1 MKINYNVSAV
11 VANAAL
17 TVNEKKFNV
26 STERLSTGYKV
37 NHAKENPSGIAIAKR
52 MNAQLKGLS
61 QSKDNASTAV
71 SVVSTAEGA
80 LTEIQSMIQRMNELS
95 VQAATGTKTD
105 SDRESLQAE
114 IKELKEEIERMKND
128 TEFNGKKLLNGD
140 CDLKG
145 YADAKGIKVSY
156 YSDETPVANYK
167 FSLVNPIPLDQDGNV
182 DLKDGSVTL
191 LQDGSEN
198 AFPKEAKIT
207 YDGDKVTVTAANEF
221 EITFKVDKNVT
232 TTSQDGSISLDIT
245 GIGAMRVQIGA
256 NEGQVL
262 AIRIPEVSLD
272 TLGLSDIDISTQEGA
287 QRAIELSK
295 QANAY
300 ISSVRSRIGA
310 YENRL
315 EHTQSSLGVTEENVT
330 SAFSRIMD
338 TDMAEEMTEYAN
350 QQVLN
355 QAGISV
361 LSHICVSKC
370 ATKMCGQITCKAS
383 YRIIVIYLRQQ
394 MYD

>member
-26 STERLSTGYKV
+26 STERLSTGYKA

-105 SDRESLQAE
+105 SDRESIQAE

-145 YADAKGIKVSY
+145 YADAKGIKVNY

-167 FSLVNPIPLDQDGNV
+167 FSLVDPIPLDQNGNV

-198 AFPKEAKIT
+198 AFPKDAKIT
-207 YDGDKVTVTAANEF
+207 YNGDKVTVTAANEF
-221 EITFKVDKNVT
+221 EITFQVDKDVT
-232 TTSQDGSISLDIT
+232 KTSQDGSISLDIT

-287 QRAIELSK
+287 QRAMDLTK

-300 ISSVRSRIGA
+300 ISTVRSRIGA

-361 LSHICVSKC
+361 LTQANQRPSEIL
-370 ATKMCGQITCKAS
+370 Q
-383 YRIIVIYLRQQ
+383 LLQ
-394 MYD
+394 

>member
-198 AFPKEAKIT
+198 AFPKDAKIT
-207 YDGDKVTVTAANEF
+207 YDGNKVTVTAANEF
-221 EITFKVDKNVT
+221 EITFQVDKNVK

-361 LSHICVSKC
+361 LTQANQRPAEVL
-370 ATKMCGQITCKAS
+370 Q
-383 YRIIVIYLRQQ
+383 LLQ
-394 MYD
+394 

>member
-105 SDRESLQAE
+105 SDRESIQAE

-167 FSLVNPIPLDQDGNV
+167 FTLVNPIPLDQDGNV

-198 AFPKEAKIT
+198 AFPKDAKIT

-361 LSHICVSKC
+361 LTQANQRPAEVL
-370 ATKMCGQITCKAS
+370 Q
-383 YRIIVIYLRQQ
+383 LLQ
-394 MYD
+394 

>member
-105 SDRESLQAE
+105 SDRESIQAE

-140 CDLKG
+140 CDIKG

-198 AFPKEAKIT
+198 AFPKDAKIT

-361 LSHICVSKC
+361 LTQANQRPAEVL
-370 ATKMCGQITCKAS
+370 Q
-383 YRIIVIYLRQQ
+383 LLQ
-394 MYD
+394 

>member
-105 SDRESLQAE
+105 SDRESIQAE

-198 AFPKEAKIT
+198 AFPKDAKIT

-300 ISSVRSRIGA
+300 ISYVRSRIGA

-361 LSHICVSKC
+361 LTQANQRPAEVL
-370 ATKMCGQITCKAS
+370 Q
-383 YRIIVIYLRQQ
+383 LLQ
-394 MYD
+394 

>member
-105 SDRESLQAE
+105 SDRESIQAE

-198 AFPKEAKIT
+198 AFPKDAKIT

-232 TTSQDGSISLDIT
+232 TTSQDGSISLDII

-361 LSHICVSKC
+361 LTQANQRPAEVL
-370 ATKMCGQITCKAS
+370 Q
-383 YRIIVIYLRQQ
+383 LLQ
-394 MYD
+394 

>member
-17 TVNEKKFNV
+17 AVNEKKFNV

-105 SDRESLQAE
+105 SDRESIQAE

-145 YADAKGIKVSY
+145 YADAKGIKVNY

-167 FSLVNPIPLDQDGNV
+167 FSLVDSIPLDQNGNV

-198 AFPKEAKIT
+198 AFPKDAKIT
-207 YDGDKVTVTAANEF
+207 YNGDKVTVTAANEF
-221 EITFKVDKNVT
+221 EITFQVDKDVT
-232 TTSQDGSISLDIT
+232 KTSQDGNISLDIT

-287 QRAIELSK
+287 QRAMNITK

-300 ISSVRSRIGA
+300 ISTVRSRIGA

-361 LSHICVSKC
+361 LTQANQRPSEIL
-370 ATKMCGQITCKAS
+370 Q
-383 YRIIVIYLRQQ
+383 LLQ
-394 MYD
+394 

>member
-198 AFPKEAKIT
+198 AFPKDAKIT
-207 YDGDKVTVTAANEF
+207 YNGDKVTVTAANEF
-221 EITFKVDKNVT
+221 EITFQVDKNVT

-361 LSHICVSKC
+361 LTQANQRPAEVL
-370 ATKMCGQITCKAS
+370 Q
-383 YRIIVIYLRQQ
+383 LLQ
-394 MYD
+394 

>member
-105 SDRESLQAE
+105 SDRESIQAE

-167 FSLVNPIPLDQDGNV
+167 FNLVNPIPLDQDGNV

-198 AFPKEAKIT
+198 AFPKDAKIT

-221 EITFKVDKNVT
+221 EITFQVDKNVT

-338 TDMAEEMTEYAN
+338 TDMAEEMTEYAS

-361 LSHICVSKC
+361 LTQANQRPAEVL
-370 ATKMCGQITCKAS
+370 Q
-383 YRIIVIYLRQQ
+383 LLQ
-394 MYD
+394 

>member
-95 VQAATGTKTD
+95 VQEATGTKTD
-105 SDRESLQAE
+105 SDRESIQAE

-198 AFPKEAKIT
+198 AFPKDAKIT

-361 LSHICVSKC
+361 LTQANQRPAEVL
-370 ATKMCGQITCKAS
+370 Q
-383 YRIIVIYLRQQ
+383 LLQ
-394 MYD
+394 

>member
-105 SDRESLQAE
+105 SDRESIQAE

-198 AFPKEAKIT
+198 AFPKDAKIT

-272 TLGLSDIDISTQEGA
+272 TLGLSNIDISTQEGA

-361 LSHICVSKC
+361 LTQANQRPAEVL
-370 ATKMCGQITCKAS
+370 Q
-383 YRIIVIYLRQQ
+383 LLQ
-394 MYD
+394 

>member
-1 MKINYNVSAV
+1 MKINYNVSEV

-105 SDRESLQAE
+105 SDRESIQAE

-198 AFPKEAKIT
+198 AFPKDAKIT

-361 LSHICVSKC
+361 LTQANQRPAEVL
-370 ATKMCGQITCKAS
+370 Q
-383 YRIIVIYLRQQ
+383 LLQ
-394 MYD
+394 

>member
-17 TVNEKKFNV
+17 AVNEKKYNV

-105 SDRESLQAE
+105 SDRESIQAE

-145 YADAKGIKVSY
+145 YADAKGIKVNY

-167 FSLVNPIPLDQDGNV
+167 FSLVDPIPLDQNGNV

-198 AFPKEAKIT
+198 AFPKDAKIT
-207 YDGDKVTVTAANEF
+207 YNGDKVTVTAANEF
-221 EITFKVDKNVT
+221 EITFQVDKDVT
-232 TTSQDGSISLDIT
+232 KTSQDGNISLDIT

-287 QRAIELSK
+287 QRAMNITK

-300 ISSVRSRIGA
+300 ISTVRSRIGA

-361 LSHICVSKC
+361 LTQANQRPSEIL
-370 ATKMCGQITCKAS
+370 Q
-383 YRIIVIYLRQQ
+383 LLQ
-394 MYD
+394 

>member
-17 TVNEKKFNV
+17 AVNEKKFNV

-105 SDRESLQAE
+105 SDRESIQAE

-145 YADAKGIKVSY
+145 YADAKGIKVNY

-167 FSLVNPIPLDQDGNV
+167 FSLVDPIPLDQNGNV

-198 AFPKEAKIT
+198 AFPKDAKIT
-207 YDGDKVTVTAANEF
+207 YNGDKVTVTAANEF
-221 EITFKVDKNVT
+221 EITFQVDKDVT
-232 TTSQDGSISLDIT
+232 KTSQDGNISLDIT

-287 QRAIELSK
+287 QRAMDLTK

-300 ISSVRSRIGA
+300 ISTVRSRIGA

-361 LSHICVSKC
+361 LTQANQRPSEIL
-370 ATKMCGQITCKAS
+370 Q
-383 YRIIVIYLRQQ
+383 LLQ
-394 MYD
+394 

>member
-37 NHAKENPSGIAIAKR
+37 HAKENPSGIAIAKR

-105 SDRESLQAE
+105 SDRESIQAE

-156 YSDETPVANYK
+156 YSAETPVANYK

-198 AFPKEAKIT
+198 AFPKDAKIT

-361 LSHICVSKC
+361 LTQANQRPAEVL
-370 ATKMCGQITCKAS
+370 Q
-383 YRIIVIYLRQQ
+383 LLQ
-394 MYD
+394 

>member
-105 SDRESLQAE
+105 SDRESIQAE

-198 AFPKEAKIT
+198 AFPKDAKIT

-272 TLGLSDIDISTQEGA
+272 TLGLFDIDISTQEGA

-361 LSHICVSKC
+361 LTQANQRPAEVL
-370 ATKMCGQITCKAS
+370 Q
-383 YRIIVIYLRQQ
+383 LLQ
-394 MYD
+394 

>member
-198 AFPKEAKIT
+198 AFPKDAKIT

-221 EITFKVDKNVT
+221 EITFQVDKNVT
-232 TTSQDGSISLDIT
+232 TTSQDGRISLDIT

-262 AIRIPEVSLD
+262 AIRISEVSLD

-361 LSHICVSKC
+361 LTQANQRPAEVL
-370 ATKMCGQITCKAS
+370 Q
-383 YRIIVIYLRQQ
+383 LLQ
-394 MYD
+394 

>member
-105 SDRESLQAE
+105 SDRESIQAE

-128 TEFNGKKLLNGD
+128 MEFNGKKLLNGD

-198 AFPKEAKIT
+198 AFPKDAKIT

-361 LSHICVSKC
+361 LTQANQRPAEVL
-370 ATKMCGQITCKAS
+370 Q
-383 YRIIVIYLRQQ
+383 LLQ
-394 MYD
+394 

>member
-198 AFPKEAKIT
+198 AFPKDAKIT
-207 YDGDKVTVTAANEF
+207 YNGDKVTVTAANEF
-221 EITFKVDKNVT
+221 EITFQVDKNVT

-272 TLGLSDIDISTQEGA
+272 TLGLTDIDISTQEGA

-361 LSHICVSKC
+361 LTQANQRPAEVL
-370 ATKMCGQITCKAS
+370 Q
-383 YRIIVIYLRQQ
+383 LLQ
-394 MYD
+394 

>member
-105 SDRESLQAE
+105 SDRESIQAE

-198 AFPKEAKIT
+198 AFPKDAKIT

-338 TDMAEEMTEYAN
+338 TDMAEEMTNYSTYQVLTQAGTSMLAQAN
-350 QQVLN
+350 QRPSQVL
-355 QAGISV
+355 Q
-361 LSHICVSKC
+361 LL
-370 ATKMCGQITCKAS
+370 Q
-383 YRIIVIYLRQQ
+383 
-394 MYD
+394 

>member
-105 SDRESLQAE
+105 SDRESIQAE

-156 YSDETPVANYK
+156 YSDETPVGNYK

-198 AFPKEAKIT
+198 AFPKDAKIT

-361 LSHICVSKC
+361 LTQANQRPAEVL
-370 ATKMCGQITCKAS
+370 Q
-383 YRIIVIYLRQQ
+383 LLQ
-394 MYD
+394 

>member
-105 SDRESLQAE
+105 SDRESIQAE

-167 FSLVNPIPLDQDGNV
+167 FSLVNPIPLDQNGNV

-198 AFPKEAKIT
+198 AFPKDAKIT

-232 TTSQDGSISLDIT
+232 TTSQDGNISLDIT

-295 QANAY
+295 KANAY

-361 LSHICVSKC
+361 LTQANQRPAEVL
-370 ATKMCGQITCKAS
+370 Q
-383 YRIIVIYLRQQ
+383 LLQ
-394 MYD
+394 

>member
-1 MKINYNVSAV
+1 MKINYNASAV

-17 TVNEKKFNV
+17 AVNEKKYNV

-80 LTEIQSMIQRMNELS
+80 LTEMQSMVQRMNELS

-167 FSLVNPIPLDQDGNV
+167 FNLVDPIPLDQDGNV

-198 AFPKEAKIT
+198 AFPKDAKIS

-221 EITFKVDKNVT
+221 EITFQVDKNVT

-262 AIRIPEVSLD
+262 EIRIPEVSLD
-272 TLGLSDIDISTQEGA
+272 TLGLSDIDISTKEGA

-300 ISSVRSRIGA
+300 ISTVRSRIGA

-361 LSHICVSKC
+361 LTQANQRPAEVL
-370 ATKMCGQITCKAS
+370 Q
-383 YRIIVIYLRQQ
+383 LLQ
-394 MYD
+394 

>member
-17 TVNEKKFNV
+17 AVNEKKYNV

-105 SDRESLQAE
+105 SDRESIQAE

-145 YADAKGIKVSY
+145 YADAKGIKVNY

-167 FSLVNPIPLDQDGNV
+167 FSLVDPIPLDQNGNV

-198 AFPKEAKIT
+198 AFPKDAKIT
-207 YDGDKVTVTAANEF
+207 YNGDKVTVTAANEF
-221 EITFKVDKNVT
+221 EITFQVDKDVT
-232 TTSQDGSISLDIT
+232 KTSQDGSISLDIT

-287 QRAIELSK
+287 QRAMNITK

-300 ISSVRSRIGA
+300 ISTVRSRIGA

-338 TDMAEEMTEYAN
+338 TDMAEEMTAYTQEDVFSQAAISMIQKSLERPESILQLL
-350 QQVLN
+350 QQ
-355 QAGISV
+355 
-361 LSHICVSKC
+361 
-370 ATKMCGQITCKAS
+370 
-383 YRIIVIYLRQQ
+383 
-394 MYD
+394 

>member
-1 MKINYNVSAV
+1 M
-11 VANAAL
+11 
-17 TVNEKKFNV
+17 
-26 STERLSTGYKV
+26 
-37 NHAKENPSGIAIAKR
+37 
-52 MNAQLKGLS
+52 
-61 QSKDNASTAV
+61 
-71 SVVSTAEGA
+71 
-80 LTEIQSMIQRMNELS
+80 
-95 VQAATGTKTD
+95 
-105 SDRESLQAE
+105 
-114 IKELKEEIERMKND
+114 
-128 TEFNGKKLLNGD
+128 
-140 CDLKG
+140 
-145 YADAKGIKVSY
+145 
-156 YSDETPVANYK
+156 
-167 FSLVNPIPLDQDGNV
+167 

-198 AFPKEAKIT
+198 AFPKDAKIT
-207 YDGDKVTVTAANEF
+207 YNGDKVTVTAANEF
-221 EITFKVDKNVT
+221 EITFQVDKDVT
-232 TTSQDGSISLDIT
+232 KTSQDGSISLDIT

-287 QRAIELSK
+287 QRAMNITK

-300 ISSVRSRIGA
+300 ISTVRSRIGA

-361 LSHICVSKC
+361 LTQANQRPSEIL
-370 ATKMCGQITCKAS
+370 Q
-383 YRIIVIYLRQQ
+383 LLQ
-394 MYD
+394 

>member
-17 TVNEKKFNV
+17 AVNEKKYNV

-80 LTEIQSMIQRMNELS
+80 LTEMQSMIQRMNELS

-105 SDRESLQAE
+105 SDRESIQAE

-145 YADAKGIKVSY
+145 YADAKGIKVNY
-156 YSDETPVANYK
+156 YSDETSVANYK
-167 FSLVNPIPLDQDGNV
+167 FSLVDPIPLDQDGNV

-198 AFPKEAKIT
+198 AFPKDAKIT
-207 YDGDKVTVTAANEF
+207 YNGDKVTVTAANEF
-221 EITFKVDKNVT
+221 EITFQVDKDVT
-232 TTSQDGSISLDIT
+232 KTSQDGSISLDIT

-287 QRAIELSK
+287 QRAMDLTK

-300 ISSVRSRIGA
+300 ISTVRSRIGA

-361 LSHICVSKC
+361 LTQANQRPAEVL
-370 ATKMCGQITCKAS
+370 Q
-383 YRIIVIYLRQQ
+383 LLQ
-394 MYD
+394 

>member
-17 TVNEKKFNV
+17 AVNEKKYNV

-105 SDRESLQAE
+105 SDRESIQAE

-145 YADAKGIKVSY
+145 YADAKGIKVNY

-167 FSLVNPIPLDQDGNV
+167 FSLVDPIPLDQNGNV

-198 AFPKEAKIT
+198 AFPKDAKIT
-207 YDGDKVTVTAANEF
+207 YNGDKVTVTAANEF
-221 EITFKVDKNVT
+221 EITFQVDKDVT
-232 TTSQDGSISLDIT
+232 KTSQDGSISLDIT

-287 QRAIELSK
+287 QRAMNITK

-300 ISSVRSRIGA
+300 ISTVRPRIGA

-361 LSHICVSKC
+361 LTQANQRPSEIL
-370 ATKMCGQITCKAS
+370 Q
-383 YRIIVIYLRQQ
+383 LLE
-394 MYD
+394 

>member
-105 SDRESLQAE
+105 SDRESLRAE

-198 AFPKEAKIT
+198 AFPKDAKIT

-361 LSHICVSKC
+361 LTQANQRPAEVL
-370 ATKMCGQITCKAS
+370 Q
-383 YRIIVIYLRQQ
+383 LLQ
-394 MYD
+394 

>member
-198 AFPKEAKIT
+198 AFPKDAKIT
-207 YDGDKVTVTAANEF
+207 YNGDKVTVTAANEF
-221 EITFKVDKNVT
+221 EITFQVDKNVT

-272 TLGLSDIDISTQEGA
+272 TLGLSDIDISTQKGA

-361 LSHICVSKC
+361 LTQANQRPAEVL
-370 ATKMCGQITCKAS
+370 Q
-383 YRIIVIYLRQQ
+383 LLQ
-394 MYD
+394 

>member
-105 SDRESLQAE
+105 SDRESIQAE

-198 AFPKEAKIT
+198 AFPKDAKIT

-315 EHTQSSLGVTEENVT
+315 EHTQSSLGLTEENVT

-361 LSHICVSKC
+361 LTQANQRPAEVL
-370 ATKMCGQITCKAS
+370 Q
-383 YRIIVIYLRQQ
+383 LLQ
-394 MYD
+394 

>member
-105 SDRESLQAE
+105 SDRESIQEE

-156 YSDETPVANYK
+156 YSDETPVASYK

-198 AFPKEAKIT
+198 AFPKDAKIT

-221 EITFKVDKNVT
+221 EITFQVDKNVT
-232 TTSQDGSISLDIT
+232 TTSQDGRISLDIT

-361 LSHICVSKC
+361 LTQANQRPAEVL
-370 ATKMCGQITCKAS
+370 Q
-383 YRIIVIYLRQQ
+383 LLQ
-394 MYD
+394 

>member
-1 MKINYNVSAV
+1 MKINYNVSAF

-105 SDRESLQAE
+105 SDRESIQAE

-198 AFPKEAKIT
+198 AFPKDAKIT

-272 TLGLSDIDISTQEGA
+272 TLGLSNIDISTQEGA

-361 LSHICVSKC
+361 LTQANQRPAEVL
-370 ATKMCGQITCKAS
+370 Q
-383 YRIIVIYLRQQ
+383 LLQ
-394 MYD
+394 

>member
-105 SDRESLQAE
+105 SDRESIQAE

-182 DLKDGSVTL
+182 NLKDGSVTL

-198 AFPKEAKIT
+198 AFPKDAKIT

-361 LSHICVSKC
+361 LTQANQRPAEVL
-370 ATKMCGQITCKAS
+370 Q
-383 YRIIVIYLRQQ
+383 LLQ
-394 MYD
+394 

>member
-17 TVNEKKFNV
+17 AVNEKKYNV

-105 SDRESLQAE
+105 SDRESIQAE

-145 YADAKGIKVSY
+145 YADAKGIKVNY

-167 FSLVNPIPLDQDGNV
+167 FSLVDPIQLDQNGNV

-198 AFPKEAKIT
+198 AFPKDAKIT
-207 YDGDKVTVTAANEF
+207 YNGDKVTVTAANEF
-221 EITFKVDKNVT
+221 EITFQVDKDVT
-232 TTSQDGSISLDIT
+232 KTSQDGSISLDIT

-287 QRAIELSK
+287 QRAMNITK

-300 ISSVRSRIGA
+300 ISTVRSRIGA

-361 LSHICVSKC
+361 LTQANQRPSEIL
-370 ATKMCGQITCKAS
+370 Q
-383 YRIIVIYLRQQ
+383 LLQ
-394 MYD
+394 

>member
-17 TVNEKKFNV
+17 AVNEKKYNV

-80 LTEIQSMIQRMNELS
+80 LTEMQSMIQRMNELS

-105 SDRESLQAE
+105 SDRESIQAE

-145 YADAKGIKVSY
+145 YADAKGIKVNY

-167 FSLVNPIPLDQDGNV
+167 FSLVDPIPLDQDGNV

-198 AFPKEAKIT
+198 AFPKDAKIT
-207 YDGDKVTVTAANEF
+207 YNGDKVTVTAANEF
-221 EITFKVDKNVT
+221 EITFQVDKDVT
-232 TTSQDGSISLDIT
+232 KTSQDGSISLDIT

-287 QRAIELSK
+287 QRAMDLTK

-300 ISSVRSRIGA
+300 ISTVRSRIGA

-361 LSHICVSKC
+361 LTQANQRPAEVL
-370 ATKMCGQITCKAS
+370 Q
-383 YRIIVIYLRQQ
+383 LLQ
-394 MYD
+394 

>member
-256 NEGQVL
+256 NEGQAL

-361 LSHICVSKC
+361 LTQANQRPAEVL
-370 ATKMCGQITCKAS
+370 Q
-383 YRIIVIYLRQQ
+383 LLQ
-394 MYD
+394 

>member
-198 AFPKEAKIT
+198 AFPKDAKIT
-207 YDGDKVTVTAANEF
+207 YNGDKVTVTAANEF
-221 EITFKVDKNVT
+221 EITFQVDKNVT

-338 TDMAEEMTEYAN
+338 TDMAEEMTGAQSGRHFSSDTGEPETIRNTAAVTIIATY
-350 QQVLN
+350 LR
-355 QAGISV
+355 
-361 LSHICVSKC
+361 SKC
-370 ATKMCGQITCKAS
+370 AAK
-383 YRIIVIYLRQQ
+383 
-394 MYD
+394 

>member
-105 SDRESLQAE
+105 SDRESIQAE

-145 YADAKGIKVSY
+145 YADAKGIKVNY

-198 AFPKEAKIT
+198 AFPKDAKIT

-361 LSHICVSKC
+361 LTQANQRPAEVL
-370 ATKMCGQITCKAS
+370 Q
-383 YRIIVIYLRQQ
+383 LLQ
-394 MYD
+394 

>member
-105 SDRESLQAE
+105 SDRESIQAE

-182 DLKDGSVTL
+182 DLKDGSVKL

-198 AFPKEAKIT
+198 AFPKDAKIT

-361 LSHICVSKC
+361 LTQANQRPAEVL
-370 ATKMCGQITCKAS
+370 Q
-383 YRIIVIYLRQQ
+383 LLQ
-394 MYD
+394 